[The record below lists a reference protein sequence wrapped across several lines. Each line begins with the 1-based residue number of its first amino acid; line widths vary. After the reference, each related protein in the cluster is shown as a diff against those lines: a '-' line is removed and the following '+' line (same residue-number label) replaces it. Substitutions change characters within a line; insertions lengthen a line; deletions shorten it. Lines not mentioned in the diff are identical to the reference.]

1 MENLIMTR
9 GSEANIE
16 IRHKIAT
23 GENVYLKSLINGVVI
38 RITRYN
44 DFNWAKSKDQRE
56 YRILYSSNLV
66 DETIREAQEI
76 TREEYDN
83 Y

>member
-1 MENLIMTR
+1 MENLITNR
-9 GSEANIE
+9 GPEGNIQ

-38 RITRYN
+38 KITRYN
-44 DFNWAKSKDQRE
+44 DFNWAKSKDERE
-56 YRILYSSNLV
+56 YRILYSSNLM
-66 DETIREAQEI
+66 DETIQEAKEI
-76 TREEYDN
+76 TKEEYDN